1 MHTGVSTMFAA
12 RRRPWNGRMTNT
24 TQNLTL
30 VLGAQG
36 TTGRRVAE
44 RLAARGVATRLGSRS
59 GLPPFDWADE
69 RTWPAVLDGVSAAY
83 LVYYPDLV
91 APEALERVGG
101 FAASAAKAG
110 AERLVLLSG
119 RGEAAAQQAEQAVMA
134 AGASWTIV
142 RSAFFAQNFSEKGF
156 EEFIRAGTVALPA
169 PEVGEPFVD
178 ADDIADVVVAALT
191 EDGHTG
197 QIYEVTGPR
206 LLSFADAVAE
216 IATACGRLI
225 AYARITAEEF
235 VDGLVTHG
243 VPVEEAHV
251 FAEIFGTVLDG
262 RNAHLTDGV
271 QRALG
276 RPPRDF
282 ATYAATTAATDV
294 WR

>member
-1 MHTGVSTMFAA
+1 M
-12 RRRPWNGRMTNT
+12 RRGR
-24 TQNLTL
+24 
-30 VLGAQG
+30 
-36 TTGRRVAE
+36 
-44 RLAARGVATRLGSRS
+44 SS
-59 GLPPFDWADE
+59 
-69 RTWPAVLDGVSAAY
+69 S
-83 LVYYPDLV
+83 
-91 APEALERVGG
+91 
-101 FAASAAKAG
+101 
-110 AERLVLLSG
+110 
-119 RGEAAAQQAEQAVMA
+119 
-134 AGASWTIV
+134 
-142 RSAFFAQNFSEKGF
+142 SAFFAQNFSEKGF

-191 EDGHTG
+191 EDGHAG

-216 IATACGRLI
+216 IAAACGRPI
-225 AYARITAEEF
+225 AYARITAQEF

-262 RNAHLTDGV
+262 RTHLTDGV

-294 WR
+294 WRSPARSYRRPAARTPPRRCLIRHHIPLRMMPSRRPWLRSWPTCANTRRAMPP